1 MIRSWCV
8 NIHNLPVCTDAIY
21 NVPASSFSDLGV
33 ISRSSKYCIY
43 DFTIFAL
50 KIETQVQ

>member
-8 NIHNLPVCTDAIY
+8 NIHNLPICRVVIY

-33 ISRSSKYCIY
+33 IFQSSKYFIY
-43 DFTIFAL
+43 NFTIFAL
-50 KIETQVQ
+50 EIETEMH